1 MSSCGVREGGTT
13 LASERSQNSRTK
25 EVLIMKCPAM
35 QLKTS
40 MEIEMASALLTGQLH
55 CA

>member
-1 MSSCGVREGGTT
+1 MWCKRGGTT

-40 MEIEMASALLTGQLH
+40 MEIEMASAHRSTALRLAQLS
-55 CA
+55 